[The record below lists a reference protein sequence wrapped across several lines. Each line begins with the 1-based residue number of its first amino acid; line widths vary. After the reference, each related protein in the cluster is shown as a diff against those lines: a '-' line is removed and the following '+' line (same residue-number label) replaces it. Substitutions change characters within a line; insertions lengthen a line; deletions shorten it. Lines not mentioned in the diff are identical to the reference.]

1 MLLDS
6 SAWVEFF
13 QGSEKGKEVK
23 SALEREESFTSIVT
37 FSEIAQWC
45 LRTGREDL
53 MLCIEGVKRMSRI
66 LAPTEVISI
75 SAGKMNYERK
85 KKGGKWGMIDSIIV
99 STAQVYGLKVLTKDN
114 AFRDLPE
121 ARVL

>member
-23 SALEREESFTSIVT
+23 LVLEQEESFTSIVT
-37 FSEIAQWC
+37 FSEISQWC
-45 LRTGREDL
+45 LRTDRKDL
-53 MLCIEGVKRMSRI
+53 MICIEAVKRMSQV
-66 LAPTEVISI
+66 LVPTELISV
-75 SAGKMNYERK
+75 SAGKINYERK
-85 KKGGKWGMIDSIIV
+85 KAGIKWGMLDSIIV
-99 STAQVYGLKVLTKDN
+99 ATSQVYGLNVLTIDN

-121 ARVL
+121 AEVL